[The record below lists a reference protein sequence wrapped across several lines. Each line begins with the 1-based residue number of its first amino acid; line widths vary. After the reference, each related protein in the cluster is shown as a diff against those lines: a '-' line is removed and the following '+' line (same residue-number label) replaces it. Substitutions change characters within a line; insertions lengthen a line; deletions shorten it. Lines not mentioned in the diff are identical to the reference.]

1 MSQDFDVMPGNKAV
15 AHGVRLAK
23 VEVIPAF
30 PITPQ
35 TTIIEY
41 LSEFVANGELDA
53 EYIHSEGEH
62 SCMAMAVGA
71 SLAGARTFTAT
82 CSEGLAYMHEVVAQ
96 ATNYRTPIVM
106 AIANRT
112 LGWYWSLGPDYS
124 DIMPEM
130 NLGWMVN
137 FVESNQECLD
147 QTLMNYKIAEDYRV
161 LLPTMMSLDGFY
173 LSYSQE
179 RVYLPDQET
188 VDEWLPSYKAPYPV
202 DPTESKAWPSASI
215 PPALHTTYRKLHEE
229 IMEDAKKVITEVDK
243 SYGETFG
250 RSYGGLVEEY
260 KCDDADTLM
269 VTMGS
274 MTTAA
279 RRAVD
284 RLRGEGEKIGLLKLR
299 FMRPFPS
306 EEVLEI
312 AEQVNAIGVVDRAVL
327 HGTGGGMAFQDLKS
341 ALYNTDVRVPVKNFV
356 TGLGGE
362 DIPIDDLYMMGKKVL
377 KVSKDGKLDKAVEFV
392 EHEFPGASPPVDYE
406 FADETC
412 MHPGSDGCA
421 GCGAS
426 IIVRTLLNTLGENTV
441 VINPPNCSG
450 VNYGGVVKVPWVLAN
465 FAAGPAYETG
475 VFRALR
481 KKGKADKVYVTSY
494 AGDGG
499 TVDIGLQSL
508 SGAAERGESIIW
520 LCYDNEAYMNTGIQR
535 SGSTPLYS
543 ATSTTPVGSDWKGKP
558 QRRKNMLM
566 IMAAHRI
573 PYLATASLGYI
584 PDLKRKIKKA
594 ADVTRNGEGLAY
606 IHVHQPCT
614 TGWYFDASKTVEIA
628 KLAVQSGAFP
638 IVEIDHGEFKINI
651 KPRELKPINEYLEP
665 QRRFRHV
672 TEEQMEILQKHI
684 REDWESLLRI
694 EKDGRL
700 PWL

>member
-1 MSQDFDVMPGNKAV
+1 MKQEFDVMPGNKAV
-15 AHGVRLAK
+15 AHGVRLAR
-23 VEVIPAF
+23 VEVVPAF

-41 LSEFVANGELDA
+41 ISDFVADGELDA
-53 EYIHSEGEH
+53 EYVHTEGEH
-62 SCMAMAVGA
+62 SCMAVALGA
-71 SLAGARTFTAT
+71 SMAGARTFTAT
-82 CSEGLAYMHEVVAQ
+82 CSQGLAYMHEVVAQ
-96 ATNYRTPIVM
+96 ATNYRAPVVM

-130 NLGWMVN
+130 NLGWLVG

-147 QTLMNYKIAEDYRV
+147 QTLMNFKVAEDPRV

-179 RVYLPDQET
+179 RVYLPEIEA
-188 VDEWLPSYKAPYPV
+188 VDEWLPPYKAPYPV
-202 DPTESKAWPSASI
+202 DPTLSKAWPSASL
-215 PPALHTTYRKLHEE
+215 PSQLHTTYRRLHEE
-229 IMEDAKKVITEVDK
+229 VMEDAKKVIAEVDK

-250 RSYGGLVEEY
+250 RSYGGMVERY
-260 KCDDADTLM
+260 RCDDADSLM

-284 RLRGEGEKIGLLKLR
+284 RLRDQGEKIGLLKLR
-299 FMRPFPS
+299 FMRPFPR
-306 EEVLEI
+306 EEVIEL
-312 AEQVNAIGVVDRAVL
+312 AGQVDSIGVLDRVVC
-327 HGTGGGMAFQDLKS
+327 HGTGGGMAFMDVKS
-341 ALYNTDVRVPVKNFV
+341 ALYNTDIKVPVKNYV

-362 DIPIDDLYMMGKKVL
+362 DIPIDDLYAMGRKIIRDK
-377 KVSKDGKLDKAVEFV
+377 GRRLDQEVEFV
-392 EHEFPGASPPVDYE
+392 EHTLPGGTPPIDIESEHCV
-406 FADETC
+406 
-412 MHPGSDGCA
+412 HPGSDGCA

-426 IIVRTLLNTLGENTV
+426 IIIRTLLDTLGPNTIV
-441 VINPPNCSG
+441 VDPPNCAG

-465 FAAGPAYETG
+465 FASAPAYETG
-475 VFRALR
+475 IYRALR

-494 AGDGG
+494 SGDGG

-535 SGSTPLYS
+535 SGSTPMFAS
-543 ATSTTPVGSDWKGKP
+543 TSSTPVGSVWKGKP

-573 PYLATASLGYI
+573 PYIATASLAYI
-584 PDLKRKIKKA
+584 PDLKRKIEKA
-594 ADVTRNGEGLAY
+594 AEVTRNGEGLAY
-606 IHVHQPCT
+606 LHVHQPCP
-614 TGWYFDASKTVEIA
+614 TGWYFDPAKTVEVGR
-628 KLAVQSGAFP
+628 LALQTGAFP
-638 IVEIDHGEFKINI
+638 LVEVDHGEFKISV
-651 KPRELKPINEYLEP
+651 KPRELKPVKEYLEP

-672 TEEQMEILQKHI
+672 SEEQLEILQGHI
-684 REDWESLLRI
+684 NGDWEALLKMDR
-694 EKDGRL
+694 EGRL
-700 PWL
+700 PFY